1 MNLFKNALAAA
12 SLAAMM
18 APALAACPIV
28 LDFEGIGDQSNI
40 NNFYNGGT
48 DSTGHSGVNY
58 GVSFAGDARGIIDS
72 DSGGSGSFAN
82 EPSSKTVLFFLGDT
96 AILNFAAGFDT
107 GFSFFY
113 SSNGGAVVDVYSG
126 VNKTGTK
133 LASLNLASNFDNGG
147 CVGDPTGA
155 YCHWDAIGVSFAGIA
170 KSIDFGGTA
179 NFVAFDNVTFG
190 SATPVPG
197 IPEPSTYAMLALGLA
212 GVGFV
217 ARRRKTAV

>member
-1 MNLFKNALAAA
+1 M
-12 SLAAMM
+12 
-18 APALAACPIV
+18 
-28 LDFEGIGDQSNI
+28 
-40 NNFYNGGT
+40 
-48 DSTGHSGVNY
+48 
-58 GVSFAGDARGIIDS
+58 
-72 DSGGSGSFAN
+72 
-82 EPSSKTVLFFLGDT
+82 FFLSDT
-96 AILNFAAGFDT
+96 AILNFAAGFNT

-113 SSNGGAVVDVYSG
+113 SSNGAAVVDVYSG

-133 LASLNLASNFDNGG
+133 LASLNLASNFANGG

-179 NFVAFDNVTFG
+179 NFVAYDNVTFG

>member
-18 APALAACPIV
+18 APALAAGPIV

-72 DSGGSGSFAN
+72 DKGGTGNFAN
-82 EPSSKTVLFFLGDT
+82 APSGITALFFLSES
-96 AILNFAAGFDT
+96 AVLNFAAGFDT

-113 SSNGGAVVDVYSG
+113 SSSGAAVVDVYSG
-126 VNKTGTK
+126 INKTGSK
-133 LASLNLASNFDNGG
+133 LASINLASNFSNGG
-147 CVGDPTGA
+147 CKGDPTGD
-155 YCHWDAIGVSFAGIA
+155 YCHWDPIGVSFAGIA

-179 NFVAFDNVTFG
+179 NFVAYDNVTFG

>member
-18 APALAACPIV
+18 APALAAGPIV

-72 DSGGSGSFAN
+72 DKGGTGNFAN
-82 EPSSKTVLFFLGDT
+82 APSGITVLFFLSES
-96 AILNFAAGFDT
+96 AVLNFAAGFDT

-113 SSNGGAVVDVYSG
+113 SSSGAAVVDVYSG
-126 VNKTGTK
+126 INKTGTK

-179 NFVAFDNVTFG
+179 NFVAYDNVTFG